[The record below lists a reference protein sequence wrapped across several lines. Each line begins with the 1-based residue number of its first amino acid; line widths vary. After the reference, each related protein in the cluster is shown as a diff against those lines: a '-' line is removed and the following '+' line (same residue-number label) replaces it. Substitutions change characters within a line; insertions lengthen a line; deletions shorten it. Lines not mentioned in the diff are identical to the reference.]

1 MSKSSRIQ
9 SNLLQQNCFIRD
21 VTTKVDL
28 QSVNSDSVYGSL
40 DEQTTSDGI
49 RFKVNQYPYPITPSY
64 VDSFVSSTDY
74 HFDPASAVAN
84 GVKRSNLGD
93 CTKFQDV
100 LNMDSFEQRSL
111 YEVLS
116 AKFAAA
122 ANSNSVSES
131 AAANSNSEVK

>member
-1 MSKSSRIQ
+1 MSKTSRIQ

-64 VDSFVSSTDY
+64 VNSFVSSTDY
-74 HFDPASAVAN
+74 HFDPANAIAN
-84 GVKRSNLGD
+84 GVKRPNLGD
-93 CTKFQDV
+93 ITKFQDV
-100 LNMDSFEQRSL
+100 LNMDSVSQRSL
-111 YEVLS
+111 FEVLS
-116 AKFAAA
+116 AKFATASKSDLA
-122 ANSNSVSES
+122 GSTEAVD
-131 AAANSNSEVK
+131 SNSEVK